1 MTKKRIPFSDAE
13 LRDCINLYFR
23 FLDADKQQI
32 NIGKNSN
39 YKALAEKHNN
49 CRPWG
54 SYMYKCQNISSV
66 MQSLGLPY
74 AKGLKPAGNTGPK
87 LRLLITGI
95 AVERGLI

>member
-39 YKALAEKHNN
+39 YKALVEKYGV
-49 CRPWG
+49 RSTG
-54 SYMYKCQNISSV
+54 SYESKCQNISSV
-66 MQSLGLPY
+66 MESLGLPY
-74 AKGLKPAGNTGPK
+74 AKGLKPRGNAGSK

-95 AVERGLI
+95 AHERGLI